1 VRASHSPVPPLVS
14 SRPFRNKCS
23 IPLSRLC
30 HSCLVG
36 GRALSVRSRAVVG
49 VFAGFK
55 VCIVFLQGHPVP
67 PSFRS
72 TSSVSFTGRLAW
84 FSLGGF
90 RVECLRAWK
99 SQSTSAAALQ
109 ISERLQMGLAGQA
122 PTQTLNSPGRVG
134 RPSVPGARA
143 FCQVVLGRIEPI
155 MTRKMLLT
163 GIQALK
169 QVGF

>member
-1 VRASHSPVPPLVS
+1 MRASHSPVPPLVS

-30 HSCLVG
+30 HSCLAG

-49 VFAGFK
+49 VFAGSK

-84 FSLGGF
+84 FSLGG
-90 RVECLRAWK
+90 
-99 SQSTSAAALQ
+99 
-109 ISERLQMGLAGQA
+109 SESSVCGPGSPNPPVPQRCRSPRGCRWVWQA
-122 PTQTLNSPGRVG
+122 KP
-134 RPSVPGARA
+134 RPDAQLPRRGGASLSSR
-143 FCQVVLGRIEPI
+143 GS
-155 MTRKMLLT
+155 
-163 GIQALK
+163 
-169 QVGF
+169 GFLSGGTESY